1 MMKRIP
7 YGRQWVDDRDIE
19 AVVEVL
25 KSDFL
30 TTGPKIGEFES
41 AVAGYCRVPHAVA
54 ASNATMALHLACL
67 AAGLGKGDRLWTSP
81 NSFVASANCGLYCG
95 ADVDFVDIDPCTL
108 NMSVEA
114 LEAKLVDADRRGVLP
129 KAVIPV
135 HFAGLSCEMEAI
147 WDLSRKYGFT
157 VIEDASH
164 AIGGDYLG
172 QKVGSCRYSHMAVF
186 SFHPVKIITT
196 GEGGMVL
203 ARDEKLAR
211 KIGLLRHHGITR
223 DETMLQQKGEGAW
236 YYEQQALGMN
246 YRMSDIQAVLGLSQL
261 RRVDEFVRRRNELAA
276 RYTDALA
283 GLPLS
288 FQALPEYARS
298 AYHLFVVR
306 LKLGEIRKTRKA
318 VFEALTER
326 GIVVN
331 VHYIPIHT
339 QPYYRALGFRRG
351 QFPEAERY
359 YEETLTLPL
368 YPMISDSQQDRVISA
383 VREVLA

>member
-1 MMKRIP
+1 M
-7 YGRQWVDDRDIE
+7 DESDIK

-41 AVAGYCRVPHAVA
+41 AVAEYCGAPHAVA

-95 ADVDFVDIDPCTL
+95 ADVDFVDIDPRTL
-108 NMSVEA
+108 NMSAEA
-114 LEAKLVDADRRGVLP
+114 LEAKLAEAERGGALP
-129 KAVIPV
+129 KAVVPV

-147 WDLSRKYGFT
+147 WNLSRKYGFM

-164 AIGGDYLG
+164 AIGGDYRG
-172 QKVGSCRYSHMAVF
+172 RKVGSCRYSHMAVF

-203 ARDEKLAR
+203 TRDEKLAR
-211 KIGLLRHHGITR
+211 RVALLRHHGITR
-223 DETMLQQKGEGAW
+223 DEAMLRQKGEGAW

-261 RRVDEFVRRRNELAA
+261 RRVDEFVGRRNELAA
-276 RYTDALA
+276 RYADELA

-288 FQALPEYARS
+288 FQSLPEHARS
-298 AYHLFVVR
+298 AYHLFVIR
-306 LKLGEIRKTRKA
+306 LKLGEIQKTRKA

-326 GIVVN
+326 GIAVN

-359 YEETLTLPL
+359 YEEALTLPL